1 MHVCVRVRIIWCA
14 SEGFGVLLPDEGE
27 NQPVSLCSVALTCI
41 SVMEGRQLIIGS
53 SSALDEL
60 LTR

>member
-27 NQPVSLCSVALTCI
+27 NQPVILCSVALACI
-41 SVMEGRQLIIGS
+41 SVVEGRQLITELS
-53 SSALDEL
+53 SELDEL